1 MASANKIER
10 VNPVSNNLNRWDE
23 KVDKFDM
30 TQIKVPET
38 QRLDIANLIRKN
50 QDIFATSE
58 KDLGCTDRLK

>member
-1 MASANKIER
+1 
-10 VNPVSNNLNRWDE
+10 VSNNLNRWDE